1 MAYKHQ
7 NVIVGAAAI
16 YLSTEDSTE
25 WTTAPVVPAGTPG
38 ASVVDALEA
47 SADWTST
54 GYTSDGLEIAYEP
67 NFGEVEVDQSLDTVK
82 MFKQS
87 MTMSANTTF
96 SEATLKNLLIVMGQ
110 KSSTL
115 VSDELGLAAGA
126 LGDDPVERAL
136 VAVGRAPA
144 APGGQKRERIYY
156 ARRVLSVET
165 SNHSLRRN
173 EATVFPVSFR
183 LLPDAAYADKE
194 YGTIKDRTITV

>member
-16 YLSTEDSTE
+16 YLSAEDSTE
-25 WTTAPVVPAGTPG
+25 WTTAPAVPAGTPG
-38 ASVVDALEA
+38 SSVVDALEA
-47 SADWTST
+47 SSDWTST

-110 KSSTL
+110 KASTL

-144 APGGQKRERIYY
+144 APDGKKRERIYY

-194 YGTIKDRTITV
+194 YGTIKDRTITP